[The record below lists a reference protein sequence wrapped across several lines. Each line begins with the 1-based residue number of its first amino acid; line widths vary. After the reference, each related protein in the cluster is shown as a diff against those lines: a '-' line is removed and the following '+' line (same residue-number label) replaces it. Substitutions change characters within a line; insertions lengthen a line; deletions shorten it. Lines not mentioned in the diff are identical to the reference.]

1 MLYQDAFLRTLEAGL
16 RTLLP
21 RWGLA
26 EAAPL
31 TLLNISENA
40 TYLAHDA
47 AGDRRIVLRVHR
59 PGYHTQAE
67 ILSELDWID
76 ALRHSGSVETPC
88 PLRPLDGSAFC
99 SFADHAGHYQVAAFS
114 HMSGVQPQGGDLP
127 KWFARLG
134 AVNARLHSQ
143 SRAWVRPP
151 GFVRKT
157 WNFETTVGLHAY
169 WGDWRQA
176 LGLDAAGHA
185 IVARVLTL
193 LKAETDRYSA
203 LPDRFGLIHCDMRLA
218 NLLVDGDRLGVIDFD
233 DCGFSWYA
241 YDFAA
246 AVSFLEHEPFLPDL
260 LAAWAAGYRSA
271 APLAKEDEAA
281 LPMFVMLR
289 RIQLTAWVASHAE
302 TPGAAAMGAPYT
314 AGTVMLAERYLTKNG

>member
-1 MLYQDAFLRTLEAGL
+1 MLYQDAFLRTLEAGV
-16 RTLLP
+16 RTLLT
-21 RWGLA
+21 RWGLDA
-26 EAAPL
+26 VAPL

-40 TYLAHDA
+40 TYLADDTA
-47 AGDRRIVLRVHR
+47 QGRRIVLRVHR
-59 PGYHTQAE
+59 PGYHTEAE

-76 ALRHSGSVETPC
+76 ALRSSGVVETPC
-88 PLRPLDGSAFC
+88 PLRPLDGSALC
-99 SFADHAGHYQVAAFS
+99 SFADQGARYQVAAFS
-114 HMSGVQPQGGDLP
+114 HMSGEQPQGGDLP

-143 SRAWVRPP
+143 SRTWVRPR

-157 WNFETTVGLHAY
+157 WDFATTVGRDAY

-176 LGLDAAGHA
+176 LGLDPEGHDVIERA
-185 IVARVLTL
+185 LTL
-193 LKAETDRYSA
+193 LQVETGRYGDR
-203 LPDRFGLIHCDMRLA
+203 PDRFGLIHCDMRLA
-218 NLLVDGDRLGVIDFD
+218 NLLVEGERLGVIDFD
-233 DCGFSWYA
+233 DCGISWYA

-260 LAAWAAGYRSA
+260 MAAWVDGYRGA

-314 AGTVMLAERYLTKNG
+314 AGTVALADRYLTKNG